1 MNTDRAFRH
10 GGTGKFGN
18 FSGILRTI
26 RVAQRRP
33 ATERLGR
40 IAVDNTVTLF
50 RRQRTIMRI
59 SCCLAALALAC
70 SPMTAGAQP
79 VRWQRTIVPETGASV
94 DVPVSVFAEEAG
106 KPETGYGRRFL
117 TSDRRANLTIQ
128 SIANEGRSPRRFLA
142 EKNPP
147 TDIVYKRVTDRFF
160 VVSSFRNDMIWYNRC
175 NFAGP
180 YANCVLINYPAAEKR
195 QWDGI
200 VTRIS
205 NTLASR

>member
-1 MNTDRAFRH
+1 MRM
-10 GGTGKFGN
+10 
-18 FSGILRTI
+18 
-26 RVAQRRP
+26 RRC
-33 ATERLGR
+33 L
-40 IAVDNTVTLF
+40 TV
-50 RRQRTIMRI
+50 
-59 SCCLAALALAC
+59 LALTLLPVA
-70 SPMTAGAQP
+70 AGAQP

-94 DVPVSVFAEEAG
+94 DVPVSVFSEEAG

-128 SIANEGRSPRRFLA
+128 SVSNEGRSPARFLA

-147 TDIVYKRVTDRFF
+147 AGIVYKKLTGRFF

-175 NFAGP
+175 NFAGA
-180 YANCVLINYPAAEKR
+180 YANCILVNYPAAEKR
-195 QWDGI
+195 RWDGI

>member
-1 MNTDRAFRH
+1 M
-10 GGTGKFGN
+10 
-18 FSGILRTI
+18 
-26 RVAQRRP
+26 
-33 ATERLGR
+33 
-40 IAVDNTVTLF
+40 
-50 RRQRTIMRI
+50 
-59 SCCLAALALAC
+59 
-70 SPMTAGAQP
+70 
-79 VRWQRTIVPETGASV
+79 VPETGASV

-128 SIANEGRSPRRFLA
+128 SVPNDAGTSPARFLA
-142 EKNPP
+142 GKNPP
-147 TDIVYKRVTDRFF
+147 SGIVYRKVTGRFF
-160 VVSSFRNDMIWYNRC
+160 VVSSFRDDMIWYNRC

-180 YANCVLINYPAAEKR
+180 IANCVLINYPAAEKR